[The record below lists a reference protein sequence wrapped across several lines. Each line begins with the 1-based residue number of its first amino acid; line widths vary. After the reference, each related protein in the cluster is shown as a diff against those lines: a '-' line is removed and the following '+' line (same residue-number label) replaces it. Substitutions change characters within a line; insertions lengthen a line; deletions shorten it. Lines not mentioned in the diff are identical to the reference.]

1 MDAGWTGTSA
11 FGSMA
16 QGGWIVTIT
25 IHAFILLLVL
35 WIIVSRVMRR
45 STERRRRSM
54 VAVWRPLLAESLA
67 EAPATLPSVHPRD
80 HVLFLYLWN
89 SLQESIK
96 GDASGQLNDVARR
109 TGMDTVAVR
118 FLHTG
123 RLRLQLLAVATLG
136 HLKEVSVWEELVRLA
151 HAHNAFLAIE
161 AARAMVRLRPTAAI
175 PRLLPLISTRRD
187 WSPLKVMALLNEA
200 GADLVAAAL
209 AQAAVSAP
217 PPIAARLFRL
227 GAALRSHYSVPIIR
241 QLMNEQELAEDV
253 IAASLFFFGACS
265 DPRDLPLVR
274 VYLNHPTW
282 YIRVQAVTALGK
294 IGLEEDE
301 ARLIGLL
308 GDSYWWVRYRAAEAL
323 SNLPSMTE
331 AKLAEVQATLS
342 TIESQ
347 EVVTPFL
354 AKFRATKTATA
365 LPAA

>member
-1 MDAGWTGTSA
+1 MDAGWTGTNA

-16 QGGWIVTIT
+16 QVGWIVTIT

-35 WIIVSRVMRR
+35 WIIVFRVLRR
-45 STERRRRSM
+45 STERRRRNM
-54 VAVWRPLLAESLA
+54 VAVWRPLLAESLI
-67 EAPATLPSVHPRD
+67 ESPVTLPSIHPRD

-89 SLQESIK
+89 SLHESIK

-161 AARAMVRLRPTAAI
+161 AARAMVRIRPKAAI
-175 PRLLPLISTRRD
+175 PLLIPLISTRRD

-209 AQAAVSAP
+209 AQATVSAP
-217 PPIAARLFRL
+217 PPIAARLIRL
-227 GAALRSHYSVPIIR
+227 LAALRSHYSVPIIR

-253 IAASLFFFGACS
+253 IAASLFFFGECS
-265 DPRDLPLVR
+265 DPRDLPMVR
-274 VYLNHPTW
+274 VYLTHPTW